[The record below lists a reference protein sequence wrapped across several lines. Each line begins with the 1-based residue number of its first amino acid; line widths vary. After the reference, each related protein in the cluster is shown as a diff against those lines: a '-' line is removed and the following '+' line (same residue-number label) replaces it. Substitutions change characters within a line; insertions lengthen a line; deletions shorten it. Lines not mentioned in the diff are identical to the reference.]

1 MIFSR
6 SAATIDSLDNVRITR
21 DGPHTTLSV
30 SDGQNITELIIHD
43 KIKAELV
50 HALIKDEVER
60 DLKTRR
66 YALKVEEIG
75 GMPVELLQN
84 LRIRVKGVTTD
95 A

>member
-30 SDGQNITELIIHD
+30 SDGQNITEMHIHD

-50 HALIKDEVER
+50 HALIKDDVQH
-60 DLKTRR
+60 DLETKR
-66 YALKVEEIG
+66 YTLKVEEIG
-75 GMPVELLQN
+75 GMPVELLQS
-84 LRIRVKGVTTD
+84 LRIKVGGSE
-95 A
+95 